1 MTMFLPRTTRTVLVS
16 NYRDYVSTSNY
27 VDHGDYIFASDY
39 GDYIWFQTTE
49 TTGTKFFRGTT
60 YCSTNK

>member
-1 MTMFLPRTTRTVLVS
+1 MTTFLPRTTRTVLVS

-49 TTGTKFFRGTT
+49 TKGTKFFSGN
-60 YCSTNK
+60 YILFNK